1 MKNYMELRFEG
12 VGRILLAAEDGR
24 LTELSFLKERALPA
38 GLNLEETP
46 LLCEARRQLEEYFD
60 GSRRAFELPL
70 APKGTPFQLRCW
82 DALQKIPY
90 GRTATYAD
98 IARAAGSPKGFRAA
112 GLANNRNPIAIII
125 PCHRVIGSNG
135 KLVGFGGGLVVKA
148 FLLRFA
154 GGRGAR
160 LGRKLRKLKNGPR
173 RRAQIRRGP

>member
-1 MKNYMELRFEG
+1 MTLTNDWLVLRVKNYMELYFDG
-12 VGRILLAAEDGR
+12 VGRILLADEDGR
-24 LTELSFLKERALPA
+24 LAELGFLKERALPA

-82 DALQKIPY
+82 EALQKIPY

-135 KLVGFGGGLVVKA
+135 KLVGFGGGLEVKA
-148 FLLRFA
+148 FLLRFEA
-154 GGRGAR
+154 AMAAR
-160 LGRKLRKLKNGPR
+160 
-173 RRAQIRRGP
+173 

>member
-1 MKNYMELRFEG
+1 MKNYMELFFEG
-12 VGRILLAAEDGR
+12 VGRILLEDDEGK
-24 LTELSFLKERALPA
+24 LTGLSFLKDRKTPE
-38 GLNLEETP
+38 GLNFKETP
-46 LLCEARRQLEEYFD
+46 LLCEAKLQLEEYFG

-82 DALQKIPY
+82 DALLKIPY

-135 KLVGFGGGLVVKA
+135 KLVGFGGGLEVKA
-148 FLLRFA
+148 FLLRFEA
-154 GGRGAR
+154 VMAAR
-160 LGRKLRKLKNGPR
+160 
-173 RRAQIRRGP
+173 